1 MNWVIY
7 TLSLHVL
14 IAVLGIG
21 TIGALPIAARSAR
34 LASLA
39 PDALAVS
46 VRPLLLA
53 ARISLLLVF
62 ASGAAVDFAFGGA
75 FHRAAWFRL
84 AGLLVVATALCLG
97 RASVALA
104 RALSGGLGAPVA
116 LRRVEFWGFMSVI
129 AVACVVV
136 LMEWKPF

>member
-1 MNWVIY
+1 MNWVIFA
-7 TLSLHVL
+7 LSLHVL

-21 TIGALPIAARSAR
+21 MIGALPIAARSAR
-34 LASLA
+34 LASLL

-46 VRPLLLA
+46 VRPLLRA
-53 ARISLLLVF
+53 ARISLFLAF
-62 ASGAAVDFAFGGA
+62 ASGAAVDFAFDGA

-97 RASVALA
+97 RASVALT
-104 RALSGGLGAPVA
+104 RALSGGLGAQVA
-116 LRRVEFWGFMSVI
+116 LRRIEFWGFTSALV
-129 AVACVVV
+129 VACIVV